1 MSGAAV
7 IMNRKISVPKG
18 DTMDTIYI
26 TGHKNPDL
34 DSVCSAY
41 AYAKLMNLQDPDNR
55 YIPVRCGHLSES
67 TRSIL
72 EKLDIDIPQ
81 YKRDVYPKVADVMM
95 TTDHKIDA
103 DDLLTVVAA
112 IYEKTSPSAIPVY
125 DKDRF
130 YGLLSIDDITNWTMR
145 ELSRDNKITTIP
157 KVRHIMTEQEPG
169 VDAHELFDEAKSML
183 QSSSKRG
190 LAVYDDGEYIGY
202 VTRRCFLKT
211 PKNNVILVD
220 HNESR
225 QSIQGIESANIVGII
240 DHHRLDAI
248 KTEHPIFICA
258 EPLGSTC
265 TIVYQQFIR
274 NNRTPDPVTAK
285 VLLTGLIS
293 DTLILK
299 SPTTTN
305 EDVVAA
311 HVLASICKVDLE
323 EYGLSMFSCV
333 DGLKEREPKSAIT
346 SDFKTYTES
355 GMRIGIGQ
363 CEVTTLADLNDYADE
378 YADALESVRTMQGL
392 NWAVLMITD
401 VVHEHSVLICT
412 DHKANRRLPY
422 KSVGNMIYDMPA
434 VMSRKKQLLPE
445 IIHAVGE

>member
-1 MSGAAV
+1 ME
-7 IMNRKISVPKG
+7 
-18 DTMDTIYI
+18 TIYI

-34 DSVCSAY
+34 DSICSAY
-41 AYAKLMNLQDPDNR
+41 AYAKLMNLQDPDNT
-55 YIPVRCGHLSES
+55 YVPVRCGHLSDS

-72 EKLDIDIPQ
+72 EKLEIDIPK
-81 YKRDVYPKVADVMM
+81 YKRDVFPKVRDVML
-95 TTDHKIDA
+95 TTEHKIDA

-125 DKDRF
+125 DKNEF

-169 VDAHELFDEAKSML
+169 VDAYELFDEAKSLL
-183 QSSSKRG
+183 QNSSKRG
-190 LAVYDDGEYIGY
+190 LAVYDEDGYVGY
-202 VTRRCFLKT
+202 VTRRCFLKV
-211 PKNNVILVD
+211 PRNNVILVD

-225 QSIQGIESANIVGII
+225 QSIQGIETANIVGII

-248 KTEHPIFICA
+248 KTDQPIFICA

-311 HVLASICKVDLE
+311 HVLASICRVNLE

-333 DGLKEREPKSAIT
+333 EGLNEREPGSAIT
-346 SDFKTYTES
+346 SDFKTYTEK
-355 GMRIGIGQ
+355 GVKIGIGQ
-363 CEVTTLADLNDYADE
+363 CEVTTLADIGDYSAE
-378 YADALESVRTMQGL
+378 YSAALESVRTIQGL
-392 NWAVLMITD
+392 DWAVLMITD
-401 VVHEHSVLICT
+401 VVHEHSALICT
-412 DHKANRRLPY
+412 DYKGNRRLPY
-422 KSVGNMIYDMPA
+422 KSIGKGVYDMPQ